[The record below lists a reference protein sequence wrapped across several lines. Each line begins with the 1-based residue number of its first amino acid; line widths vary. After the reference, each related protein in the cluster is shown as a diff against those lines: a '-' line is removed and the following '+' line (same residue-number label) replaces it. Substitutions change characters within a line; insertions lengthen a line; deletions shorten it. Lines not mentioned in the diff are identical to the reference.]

1 MGFGCYP
8 KPISTALANE
18 QVAGGGKYF

>member
-8 KPISTALANE
+8 KPIYTALANE